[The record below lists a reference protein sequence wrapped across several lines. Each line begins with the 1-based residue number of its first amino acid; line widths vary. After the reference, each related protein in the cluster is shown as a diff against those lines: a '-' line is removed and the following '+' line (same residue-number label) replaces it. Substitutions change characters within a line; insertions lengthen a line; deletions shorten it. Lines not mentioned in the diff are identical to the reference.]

1 MKRGELWV
9 AAGGGDYTGKPRP
22 VVIVQDDRF
31 EATGSVTVCAL
42 TSDPTDAPLFRI
54 LLSADPENRL
64 HEDSRVMVDKITTV
78 RRERLIRRIGSLS
91 VTDMRRIDRAMLV
104 FLGIARTA
112 YAHGSGRESLPP
124 DVEVE
129 VRAGERVECSL
140 YVPADG
146 ATT

>member
-54 LLSADPENRL
+54 LLSPGPENGL

-104 FLGIARTA
+104 FLGIAR
-112 YAHGSGRESLPP
+112 
-124 DVEVE
+124 
-129 VRAGERVECSL
+129 
-140 YVPADG
+140 
-146 ATT
+146 

>member
-54 LLSADPENRL
+54 LLSPSPENGL
-64 HEDSRVMVDKITTV
+64 HEDCRIMVDKITTV
-78 RRERLIRRIGSLS
+78 CRERLSRRIGSL
-91 VTDMRRIDRAMLV
+91 TITEMRRIDRAILV
-104 FLGIARTA
+104 FLGIAR
-112 YAHGSGRESLPP
+112 
-124 DVEVE
+124 
-129 VRAGERVECSL
+129 
-140 YVPADG
+140 
-146 ATT
+146 

>member
-54 LLSADPENRL
+54 LLSPSPENGL
-64 HEDSRVMVDKITTV
+64 HEDCRVMVDKITTV
-78 RRERLIRRIGSLS
+78 RRERLSRRIGSLS
-91 VTDMRRIDRAMLV
+91 VTDMRRIDRAILV
-104 FLGIARTA
+104 FLGIAR
-112 YAHGSGRESLPP
+112 
-124 DVEVE
+124 
-129 VRAGERVECSL
+129 
-140 YVPADG
+140 
-146 ATT
+146 

>member
-22 VVIVQDDRF
+22 VVFVQDDRF

-54 LLSADPENRL
+54 LLSPDSENGL

-78 RRERLIRRIGSLS
+78 RRERLVRRIGSLS

-104 FLGIARTA
+104 FLGIAR
-112 YAHGSGRESLPP
+112 
-124 DVEVE
+124 
-129 VRAGERVECSL
+129 
-140 YVPADG
+140 
-146 ATT
+146 

>member
-54 LLSADPENRL
+54 LLSPGPENRL
-64 HEDSRVMVDKITTV
+64 HKDLVSWSTRSPLSAGSTCLHPE
-78 RRERLIRRIGSLS
+78 IRRIGSLS

-104 FLGIARTA
+104 FLGIAR
-112 YAHGSGRESLPP
+112 
-124 DVEVE
+124 
-129 VRAGERVECSL
+129 
-140 YVPADG
+140 
-146 ATT
+146 

>member
-22 VVIVQDDRF
+22 VVIVRDDRF

-42 TSDPTDAPLFRI
+42 TSDPTDAPLFRL
-54 LLSADPENRL
+54 LLSPDSENGL

-78 RRERLIRRIGSLS
+78 RRERLVRQIGSLS

-104 FLGIARTA
+104 FLGIAR
-112 YAHGSGRESLPP
+112 
-124 DVEVE
+124 
-129 VRAGERVECSL
+129 
-140 YVPADG
+140 
-146 ATT
+146 

>member
-54 LLSADPENRL
+54 LLSPDSENGL
-64 HEDSRVMVDKITTV
+64 HKDSRVMVDKITTV

-104 FLGIARTA
+104 FLGIAR
-112 YAHGSGRESLPP
+112 
-124 DVEVE
+124 
-129 VRAGERVECSL
+129 
-140 YVPADG
+140 
-146 ATT
+146 

>member
-22 VVIVQDDRF
+22 VVIVRDDRF

-54 LLSADPENRL
+54 LLSPDSENGL

-78 RRERLIRRIGSLS
+78 RREHLSRRIGSLS

-104 FLGIARTA
+104 FLGIAR
-112 YAHGSGRESLPP
+112 
-124 DVEVE
+124 
-129 VRAGERVECSL
+129 
-140 YVPADG
+140 
-146 ATT
+146 

>member
-9 AAGGGDYTGKPRP
+9 AAGGGDYTGKPWP

-54 LLSADPENRL
+54 LLSPGPENGF
-64 HEDSRVMVDKITTV
+64 HEDCNVMVDKITTV

-104 FLGIARTA
+104 FLGIAR
-112 YAHGSGRESLPP
+112 
-124 DVEVE
+124 
-129 VRAGERVECSL
+129 
-140 YVPADG
+140 
-146 ATT
+146 

>member
-9 AAGGGDYTGKPRP
+9 AACGGGDTGKPRP

-42 TSDPTDAPLFRI
+42 TSDPTDAPLFRL
-54 LLSADPENRL
+54 LLSPGPENGL
-64 HEDSRVMVDKITTV
+64 HEDCRVMVDKITTV

-104 FLGIARTA
+104 FLGIAR
-112 YAHGSGRESLPP
+112 
-124 DVEVE
+124 
-129 VRAGERVECSL
+129 
-140 YVPADG
+140 
-146 ATT
+146 